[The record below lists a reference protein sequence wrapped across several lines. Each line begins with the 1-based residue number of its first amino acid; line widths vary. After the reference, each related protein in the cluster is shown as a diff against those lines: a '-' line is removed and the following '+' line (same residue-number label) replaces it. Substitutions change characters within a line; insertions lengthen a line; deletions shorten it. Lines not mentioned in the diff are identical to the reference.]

1 MIMYLVWKLNNR
13 IVIKNEDDDEEDTAD
28 TDGLQALRYIA
39 KEFKPQIR
47 KVNEDYDLAVSRRRK
62 NPSTDSFGRNLTD
75 SFQREERL
83 S

>member
-1 MIMYLVWKLNNR
+1 MYLVWKLNNR

-28 TDGLQALRYIA
+28 SDGLQALRYIA

-47 KVNEDYDLAVSRRRK
+47 KVNEDYDLAVSGRHK
-62 NPSTDSFGRNLTD
+62 NPSTYSFGRNLTD